1 MCYTSRYSSNTL
13 EAKHISPS
21 IRGKM
26 SQAAYDCICLLTNLD
41 HYRTQRP
48 VISFHCG
55 AEDKQVLAQGAVVFE
70 ADLRYRHMH
79 SMDKII
85 GSM

>member
-1 MCYTSRYSSNTL
+1 
-13 EAKHISPS
+13 
-21 IRGKM
+21 M